1 MPLRNLLP
9 QTQPEGPVPLLSP
22 YLLHSLQLFKLLPRL
37 RLRLPLLLRLG
48 SFFLLSSLL
57 CDFFLSLG
65 CCFCFFHLFL
75 GKGRLLFRTTA
86 MGRS

>member
-1 MPLRNLLP
+1 
-9 QTQPEGPVPLLSP
+9 
-22 YLLHSLQLFKLLPRL
+22 
-37 RLRLPLLLRLG
+37 
-48 SFFLLSSLL
+48 LSSLL

-65 CCFCFFHLFL
+65 CCFCFFHLFF